1 MEEPK
6 TMALSV
12 LGWVIMDAITQDQQI
27 QKYHTQIILSD
38 LDSQN

>member
-12 LGWVIMDAITQDQQI
+12 LGWVKMDAITQDQRI